1 MRDTK
6 QDILHFWFVET
17 RPVQWF
23 QINPDFDQLVRERF
37 SMTCQ
42 MARDGVCDGWAVE
55 ADGALALCILLDQ
68 FPRNMF
74 RGHADAFASDDKA
87 RRVAAQAI
95 RSGFDQIMPPLRRRF
110 LYLPFEHSED
120 PADQMRAV
128 SLFASMKED
137 DPMGYEYALRHQDI
151 IQRFGRFPHRNAIL
165 GRESSADE
173 ILYLNQPG
181 AGF

>member
-6 QDILHFWFVET
+6 QEILHFWFVET
-17 RPVQWF
+17 QPVQWF
-23 QINPDFDQLVRERF
+23 QINPAFDQLMRERF
-37 SMTCQ
+37 LTSYQ
-42 MARDGVCDGWAVE
+42 MAQEGLCDGWGAE

-74 RGHADAFASDDKA
+74 RALPEAFASDEKA

-95 RSGFDQIMPPLRRRF
+95 RNGFDQVLPPLRRRF

-120 PADQMRAV
+120 PADQMRSV
-128 SLFASMKED
+128 SLFASMKDD

-165 GRESSADE
+165 GRDSTPDE
-173 ILYLNQPG
+173 MLYLSQPG